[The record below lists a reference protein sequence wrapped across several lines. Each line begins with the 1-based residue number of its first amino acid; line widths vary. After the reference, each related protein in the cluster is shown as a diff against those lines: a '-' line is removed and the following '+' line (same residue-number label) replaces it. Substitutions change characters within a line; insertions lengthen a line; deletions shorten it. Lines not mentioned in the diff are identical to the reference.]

1 MLTSQFYTPGAK
13 DGQPIPT
20 EQIDERLKH
29 NDGVLW
35 LDITEPTDDDF
46 RMLEAE
52 FGFHPLAMEDLQE
65 RDQRPKVVEYENYVF
80 VVVHE
85 WHPAAGREDLTQPCV
100 ERSAEINAFV
110 GRNFVV
116 TIHTGASP
124 ALKAAR
130 KRWEIN
136 KDLQRQGPYYLLYLL
151 LDTVVDDY
159 YPALDAYDDRIDTLE
174 ELVLKPIGKQEQ
186 IFRHFGRDMSEGDGP
201 EVDVNAPLTTLLG
214 LRRDLLEM
222 RRYVAPLRDAVNVL
236 LRHVESIRED
246 EEIEAQRRDRARAL
260 FAYYQDVYDHTIRV
274 VDTIDTYRDLLSGTL
289 DAHLAV
295 ASNRLNEIMKVL
307 TSASIILMTWGTV
320 AGVYG
325 MNFVNIPELH
335 WRLGYPYALGLMAI
349 LSILE
354 GVYFRRRRWL

>member
-1 MLTSQFYTPGAK
+1 MLTSHFYTPGAK
-13 DGQPIPT
+13 AAQDVPT
-20 EQIDERLKH
+20 AQIDERLKH

-35 LDITEPTDDDF
+35 LDITEPTDEDF
-46 RMLEAE
+46 AMLEAE

-80 VVVHE
+80 VVIHE
-85 WHPAAGREDLTQPCV
+85 WHPAEGREDLSRPCV

-116 TIHTGASP
+116 TVHTGDSP

-136 KDLQRQGPYYLLYLL
+136 KDLQGQGPYYLLYLL

-159 YPALDAYDDRIDTLE
+159 FPALDAYDDRIDTLE
-174 ELVLKPIGKQEQ
+174 ELVLRPADQQER
-186 IFRHFGRDMSEGDGP
+186 IFRSFGRDPNESETP
-201 EVDVNAPLTTLLG
+201 EADAHKPLATLLG

-274 VDTIDTYRDLLSGTL
+274 VDTIDTYRDLLSGSL

-295 ASNRLNEIMKVL
+295 ASNRLNEIVKVM
-307 TSASIILMTWGTV
+307 TSVSIILMTWATISGI
-320 AGVYG
+320 YG

-335 WRLGYPYALGLMAI
+335 WRFGYFYALGLMVI
-349 LSILE
+349 LGIIE
-354 GVYFRRRRWL
+354 WIYFRRRRWL